1 MTLLLQKVS
10 NRHILKTRP
19 PKNKLVLC
27 TLEIGCYF
35 PVVCNIFLY
44 PKILITKTSIRW
56 WLRNVS
62 QSSSLSMLP
71 KHHKIPSLN
80 KTLRQEEKRLFIYIQ
95 ITSRL
100 LHRYLLQVTSMGLGA
115 SHCTGVWA
123 PTEVSITTMVIAIIF
138 VIATV
143 PGNLMVILAVLLDP
157 NKNLR
162 SPFTLLI
169 ANLAVTDLIVGAL
182 VEPLSINTHYRE
194 AQGLSISMSWF
205 SQSVYFL
212 CCTASLLSLAAL
224 TVDRYLAITKPLW
237 YRANTSYLRVGIA
250 AALVWIF
257 SSCFTSLFFI
267 VGFVA
272 YAFVFANI
280 TMFCTIFIFFF
291 SYIRIFQY
299 AKNQIA
305 QIDQMHDSQSE
316 QNKARQRAI
325 VMENKLTKT
334 YLIML
339 AVFLSC
345 YIPSCIMIY
354 LMNLCHTC
362 SCELIHWL
370 RDFHFVFITVNSL
383 INPFLYAFRLP
394 NFKSAVK
401 RMLCGANQVAPALP
415 AQHSALAQNHA
426 DTGHGRNPSQVSR
439 INQKDIAAWE
449 NQVTRDAS
457 EATVS
462 VPN

>member
-1 MTLLLQKVS
+1 MDQ
-10 NRHILKTRP
+10 N
-19 PKNKLVLC
+19 
-27 TLEIGCYF
+27 
-35 PVVCNIFLY
+35 
-44 PKILITKTSIRW
+44 
-56 WLRNVS
+56 
-62 QSSSLSMLP
+62 SSLSTLP
-71 KHHKIPSLN
+71 EHPKRPYLN
-80 KTLRQEEKRLFIYIQ
+80 KILAQEEKRVFMYIR
-95 ITSRL
+95 ITWRF
-100 LHRYLLQVTSMGLGA
+100 LHSYLLQVATMGLGA

-370 RDFHFVFITVNSL
+370 RDFHFVFITLNSL

-401 RMLCGANQVAPALP
+401 RMLCSATQVAPALSAPHSGP
-415 AQHSALAQNHA
+415 AQNNTA
-426 DTGHGRNPSQVSR
+426 TGHRRNPSHLPRV
-439 INQKDIAAWE
+439 NQKDIAAWE
-449 NQVTRDAS
+449 NQAARDTS

>member
-1 MTLLLQKVS
+1 
-10 NRHILKTRP
+10 
-19 PKNKLVLC
+19 
-27 TLEIGCYF
+27 
-35 PVVCNIFLY
+35 
-44 PKILITKTSIRW
+44 
-56 WLRNVS
+56 
-62 QSSSLSMLP
+62 MLP

-415 AQHSALAQNHA
+415 AQHSGPAQNHA
-426 DTGHGRNPSQVSR
+426 DTGHGRNPSQVPR

-449 NQVTRDAS
+449 NQVTRDTS

>member
-1 MTLLLQKVS
+1 
-10 NRHILKTRP
+10 
-19 PKNKLVLC
+19 
-27 TLEIGCYF
+27 
-35 PVVCNIFLY
+35 
-44 PKILITKTSIRW
+44 
-56 WLRNVS
+56 
-62 QSSSLSMLP
+62 
-71 KHHKIPSLN
+71 
-80 KTLRQEEKRLFIYIQ
+80 
-95 ITSRL
+95 
-100 LHRYLLQVTSMGLGA
+100 MGLGA

-123 PTEVSITTMVIAIIF
+123 PTEVSITTMVLAIMF

-237 YRANTSYLRVGIA
+237 YRANTSYWRVGIA

-257 SSCFTSLFFI
+257 SSCFTSLFFF

-280 TMFCTIFIFFF
+280 TMFCTVFIFFF

-325 VMENKLTKT
+325 MMENKLTKT

-339 AVFLSC
+339 AVFLCC

-401 RMLCGANQVAPALP
+401 GMLCGANRVALSPASNSAPA
-415 AQHSALAQNHA
+415 HNH
-426 DTGHGRNPSQVSR
+426 TGTRQRNPSQLPR
-439 INQKDIAAWE
+439 INQRDIADWE
-449 NQVTRDAS
+449 NQVTRNIS
-457 EATVS
+457 EEATVP

>member
-1 MTLLLQKVS
+1 M
-10 NRHILKTRP
+10 
-19 PKNKLVLC
+19 
-27 TLEIGCYF
+27 
-35 PVVCNIFLY
+35 
-44 PKILITKTSIRW
+44 
-56 WLRNVS
+56 
-62 QSSSLSMLP
+62 
-71 KHHKIPSLN
+71 
-80 KTLRQEEKRLFIYIQ
+80 
-95 ITSRL
+95 SRL
-100 LHRYLLQVTSMGLGA
+100 LHRYLLQVSMGLGA

-123 PTEVSITTMVIAIIF
+123 PTEVSITTMVLAIIF

-143 PGNLMVILAVLLDP
+143 PGNLMVILAVLFDP

-182 VEPLSINTHYRE
+182 VEPLSIHTHYRE
-194 AQGLSISMSWF
+194 SQGLSISMSWF

-257 SSCFTSLFFI
+257 SSCFTSLFFL

-305 QIDQMHDSQSE
+305 QIDKMHDSQSE

-325 VMENKLTKT
+325 MVENKLTKT

-339 AVFLSC
+339 AVFLFC

-401 RMLCGANQVAPALP
+401 RMLCGVNQIAQLP
-415 AQHSALAQNHA
+415 APNSAPAQNHV
-426 DTGHGRNPSQVSR
+426 DNRRRNASQVPR
-439 INQKDIAAWE
+439 VNQRDIEAWE
-449 NQVTRDAS
+449 NQVSTNAS
-457 EATVS
+457 KAS
-462 VPN
+462 MSAPN